1 MPEQPK
7 PEKPKPRKGTKE
19 KKPPAAPVQRIF
31 LIVVDETEEMR
42 VALRYAALRA
52 RHTGGRVAFLYA
64 IEPSELTQ
72 WMAVE
77 TIEREENRAKAE
89 ALLAKLSAEVQ
100 EISGTQPVIY
110 IREGRRRDELLALIA
125 EEPSI
130 SVLVLAAGSG
140 PDGPGPLITSL
151 LGKMAA
157 GVRVPITIVPGR
169 LDEAQLAALA

>member
-1 MPEQPK
+1 MTGCVPEISC
-7 PEKPKPRKGTKE
+7 TS
-19 KKPPAAPVQRIF
+19 AASLASSVSALARF
-31 LIVVDETEEMR
+31 SSRSIVSTAIHCVSSLGSM
-42 VALRYAALRA
+42 
-52 RHTGGRVAFLYA
+52 AFLYA

-77 TIEREENRAKAE
+77 TIEREENRAKA
-89 ALLAKLSAEVQ
+89 ATLLAKLAAEVQ